1 MLMPRQSKFRKQH
14 RGRRRGVAATG
25 NALAYGDFALQSLSS
40 GWVDSRQIEAAR
52 RVITHHVK
60 RHGRVWIRIF
70 PDKPISKKPVET
82 RMGSGKGAVE
92 EHVAVVKPG
101 RVIFEI
107 SGVPPHLAQ
116 EALRLAGHKLSVATR
131 VLSRDQELVV
141 G

>member
-1 MLMPRQSKFRKQH
+1 MLMPRRSKFRKQH

-25 NALAYGDFALQSLSS
+25 NALAYGDFALQSLST
-40 GWVDSRQIEAAR
+40 GWVNSRQIEAAR

-60 RHGRVWIRIF
+60 RHGRIWIRIF
-70 PDKPISKKPVET
+70 PDKPVSKKPVET

-101 RVIFEI
+101 RVMFEI
-107 SGVPPHLAQ
+107 SGVTPELAR
-116 EALRLAGHKLSVATR
+116 EALRLAGRKLSVSTR
-131 VLSRDQELVV
+131 VLARDQELIV